1 MSESS
6 TDELHWRETYFIVF
20 PDDRRPT
27 LQQVEAVLEDA
38 GGELRLKNLAADD
51 DGYFQSVFV
60 ESTQDHAAVEVSY
73 ETGEPVI
80 EQNLQ
85 WAKEL
90 QKQLPAQQLQQ
101 LMTSNARLD
110 VAHFERLPEGANPAP
125 PKASSDPDAAF
136 FADDDFGGGG
146 FGDGDDMLPDMLD
159 PTCLLTVVEA
169 LSGLTEGL
177 TFDPAAGELM
187 E

>member
-20 PDDRRPT
+20 PEDRRPT

-51 DGYFQSVFV
+51 DGYFQSVLV

-90 QKQLPAQQLQQ
+90 QKQLPAQQLQH

-110 VAHFERLPEGANPAP
+110 VAHFERLPQGADPSPAP
-125 PKASSDPDAAF
+125 SAGDPGAGF
-136 FADDDFGGGG
+136 FDDDFGDDG